1 MPRNYDSII
10 SDSTVLFMFQFLI
23 FDLLSMNSLSTRV
36 VTHVQIPKIL
46 LEIIEKKKKE
56 TGKIC
61 YQIVISV
68 IDPDVV
74 CRVEVYR

>member
-1 MPRNYDSII
+1 
-10 SDSTVLFMFQFLI
+10 
-23 FDLLSMNSLSTRV
+23 MNSLSTRV

-46 LEIIEKKKKE
+46 LEIIEKKKIE

-68 IDPDVV
+68 IDAGYV
-74 CRVEVYR
+74 CRVEVSR